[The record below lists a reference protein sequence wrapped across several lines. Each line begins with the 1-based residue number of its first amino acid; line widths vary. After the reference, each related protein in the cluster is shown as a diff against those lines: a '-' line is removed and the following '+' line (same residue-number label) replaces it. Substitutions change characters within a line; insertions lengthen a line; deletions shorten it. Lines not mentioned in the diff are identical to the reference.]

1 MFGSARIL
9 FSLVRSFTLLSSEI
23 GCKMQIPSYL
33 SSRRA
38 FSVSQKN
45 GPQKLDSGSNAP
57 EPQSR
62 VPKILTGGLAL
73 GSVLL
78 AAYYYGALDDY
89 IGKQQQSIRDYTNT
103 GITDKDMKVSPEQK
117 DAYNQASGLSET
129 ISGNSSE
136 ESGAS
141 SVVADNAK
149 QDTETRPEPLVPE
162 DSIRTEEKIIQEKDA
177 TVETPESV
185 GHVEGSD
192 IPNIPHSSTSSD
204 DETVRPA
211 EESFNLKGP
220 IVEADEQQHNAIET
234 TPIFTSADNTSAEIE
249 INSAQ
254 RDQTTTQDIQE
265 VNLVSVA
272 RLNFCN
278 VVFSSLF
285 YGRIIQDF
293 L

>member
-1 MFGSARIL
+1 
-9 FSLVRSFTLLSSEI
+9 
-23 GCKMQIPSYL
+23 MQIPSYL

-78 AAYYYGALDDY
+78 AAYYYGALDEY
-89 IGKQQQSIRDYTNT
+89 IGKQQQSIRDYTDT
-103 GITDKDMKVSPEQK
+103 GITGKGMEASPEQK
-117 DAYNQASGLSET
+117 DAYNQASGLSKT

-136 ESGAS
+136 ESGAL
-141 SVVADNAK
+141 SVDADHAK
-149 QDTETRPEPLVPE
+149 QDTETHPEPRVPE
-162 DSIRTEEKIIQEKDA
+162 DSIRTEEEIIREKDA
-177 TVETPESV
+177 TVETPENV
-185 GHVEGSD
+185 GHVEGRD

-211 EESFNLKGP
+211 EESFDLKGP
-220 IVEADEQQHNAIET
+220 ILVEADEQQHNAIET
-234 TPIFTSADNTSAEIE
+234 TPIFTSADNISAEIE

-254 RDQTTTQDIQE
+254 GDQSTTQDIQE

-278 VVFSSLF
+278 VVFSTLF